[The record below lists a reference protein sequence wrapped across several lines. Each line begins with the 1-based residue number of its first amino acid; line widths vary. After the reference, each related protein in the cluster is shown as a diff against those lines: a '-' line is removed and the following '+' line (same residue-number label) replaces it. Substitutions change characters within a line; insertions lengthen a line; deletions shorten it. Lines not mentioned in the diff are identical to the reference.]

1 MWEDAQ
7 LSGSQVGLARV
18 VVPLLAGLSGCP
30 TGPMP
35 GQLARLLPDIPANC
49 PNSPASSV
57 KEAQRGAWH
66 REDSPLPLASDGS
79 QRKEGEQEAS
89 SEDLQGPEQ
98 VQRAGPMRPRARL
111 SGAQPHCACISPST
125 QRGRY
130 RVPTVFGAQTWWPG
144 WPAC

>member
-66 REDSPLPLASDGS
+66 REDSPLPLASDDLRERKGS
-79 QRKEGEQEAS
+79 RRPALRICKDQSRCSEQ
-89 SEDLQGPEQ
+89 
-98 VQRAGPMRPRARL
+98 
-111 SGAQPHCACISPST
+111 AQCVPG
-125 QRGRY
+125 RG
-130 RVPTVFGAQTWWPG
+130 
-144 WPAC
+144 